1 MTGIKATLLLV
12 LLAMLLRTALFYAGV
27 VIAPFGFILVQLLL
41 IILAVFF
48 SGHFLLDRDP
58 SRGAGEL
65 MRAGFQSVV
74 VYALLVT
81 AFTWVFYRFIDTS
94 AFSIYNE
101 KLVTGFVEQGHPEAL
116 AREKVGGMYN
126 AGTYSLITFFGLF
139 MAGSFNALLF
149 ALVHDKLLRRF
160 RK

>member
-1 MTGIKATLLLV
+1 MSGTSATLLLA
-12 LLAMLLRTALFYAGV
+12 LLAMVLRTALFYAGV
-27 VIAPFGFILVQLLL
+27 VIAPFDFILAQLLL

-48 SGHFLLDRDP
+48 SGHFLLGRDP

-74 VYALLVT
+74 VYALLVS
-81 AFTWVFYRFIDTS
+81 AFTWVFFKFIDTS

-101 KLVTGFVEQGHPEAL
+101 KLVAGFVEQGHPEAL
-116 AREKVGGMYN
+116 SREKVDGMYN

-139 MAGSFNALLF
+139 LVGAINALFF
-149 ALVHDKLLRRF
+149 ALVHDKVLRKF
-160 RK
+160 RN